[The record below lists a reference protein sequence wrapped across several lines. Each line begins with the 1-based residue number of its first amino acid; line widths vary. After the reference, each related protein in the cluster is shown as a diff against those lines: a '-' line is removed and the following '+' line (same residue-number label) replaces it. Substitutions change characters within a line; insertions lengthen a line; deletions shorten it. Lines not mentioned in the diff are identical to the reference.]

1 MSLSAPSGFCI
12 PSSPTMDSRA
22 TDPTVLFNVEGQV
35 AVVTGGGT
43 GIGLLIAKA
52 LEHNGATVY
61 IIGRRLEVLER
72 AASEHSRYGRIIPLQ
87 GDVTSRQSLLAM
99 VETIKD
105 RHGFIDLLVNN
116 AGIARNLL
124 PRLPSPLDESA
135 GEGEMPSIKALQD
148 VLWNTGDPAGFAE
161 TFETNVT
168 AVYYT
173 TIAFLELLHFGN
185 LRRGAIPPLLAARRT
200 SAEQAAGISPGQY
213 NAFVSKTW
221 HLLNHSSLPPR
232 ASGPSA
238 SSTSNVV
245 PGLPQVT
252 SQVVTI
258 SSSGSFRVDA
268 RVLTISYTLA
278 KQACTHLGRLLASL
292 LAHWNIRSNVLCP
305 GVWPS
310 EMTNTDLFT
319 PSTLADAV
327 PLGRVGT
334 LSDMAG
340 CILFLAG
347 PAGAY
352 VNGAIWLVDGGRV
365 NSVASS
371 YNP

>member
-1 MSLSAPSGFCI
+1 M
-12 PSSPTMDSRA
+12 
-22 TDPTVLFNVEGQV
+22 

-43 GIGLLIAKA
+43 GIGLLISKA

-72 AASEHSRYGRIIPLQ
+72 AASEHSKHGRIIPLQ
-87 GDVTSRQSLLAM
+87 GDITSRQSLLTM

-173 TIAFLELLHFGN
+173 TIAFLELLHLGN
-185 LRRGAIPPLLAARRT
+185 LRRGAIPPLLAAKRT
-200 SAEQAAGISPGQY
+200 STEQASGISPG
-213 NAFVSKTW
+213 S
-221 HLLNHSSLPPR
+221 
-232 ASGPSA
+232 SA
-238 SSTSNVV
+238 SSTSNGV

-292 LAHWNIRSNVLCP
+292 LAQWNIRSNVLCP

-319 PSTLADAV
+319 PAMLAEAV

-352 VNGAIWLVDGGRV
+352 VNGAVWLVDGGRV
-365 NSVASS
+365 NAVASS

>member
-1 MSLSAPSGFCI
+1 
-12 PSSPTMDSRA
+12 MDYSA
-22 TDPTVLFNVEGQV
+22 TDPTVLFKVEGQV

-72 AASEHSRYGRIIPLQ
+72 AASEHSKYGRILPLQ
-87 GDVTSRQSLLAM
+87 GDITSRESLLSM

-135 GEGEMPSIKALQD
+135 GEGEVSSIKALQD

-173 TIAFLELLHFGN
+173 TIAFLELLHLGN
-185 LRRGAIPPLLAARRT
+185 LRRGAIPPLLAARRA
-200 SAEQAAGISPGQY
+200 SAEQAAGISPGQGH
-213 NAFVSKTW
+213 A
-221 HLLNHSSLPPR
+221 
-232 ASGPSA
+232 SA
-238 SSTSNVV
+238 SSKSNAV

-292 LAHWNIRSNVLCP
+292 LAQWNIRSNVLCP

-319 PSTLADAV
+319 PAILAEAV

-352 VNGAIWLVDGGRV
+352 VNGAVWLVDGGRV

>member
-1 MSLSAPSGFCI
+1 
-12 PSSPTMDSRA
+12 MDESA
-22 TDPTVLFNVEGQV
+22 TDPAVLFKVEGQV

-43 GIGLLIAKA
+43 GIGLHIAKA

-61 IIGRRLEVLER
+61 IIGRRLEVLEK
-72 AASEHSRYGRIIPLQ
+72 AASEHNKYGKIIPLQ
-87 GDVTSRQSLLAM
+87 GDITSRQSLLST
-99 VETIKD
+99 VETIKG
-105 RHGFIDLLVNN
+105 RHGYIDLLVNN

-124 PRLPSPLDESA
+124 PSRLPSPLDENA
-135 GEGEMPSIKALQD
+135 GEGEMPSIKAFQG
-148 VLWNTGDPAGFAE
+148 VLWDTGDPAGFAE

-173 TIAFLELLHFGN
+173 TIAFLELLHLGN

-200 SAEQAAGISPGQY
+200 STQQAANISLGTS
-213 NAFVSKTW
+213 V
-221 HLLNHSSLPPR
+221 
-232 ASGPSA
+232 PS
-238 SSTSNVV
+238 
-245 PGLPQVT
+245 LPQVT

-268 RVLTISYTLA
+268 RVLTVSYTLA

-292 LAHWNIRSNVLCP
+292 LADWNIRSNVLCP

-319 PSTLADAV
+319 PAMLAKAV

-340 CILFLAG
+340 CMLFLAG

-352 VNGAIWLVDGGRV
+352 VNGAVWLVDGGRI
-365 NSVASS
+365 NAVASS

>member
-1 MSLSAPSGFCI
+1 MG
-12 PSSPTMDSRA
+12 DST
-22 TDPTVLFNVEGQV
+22 TDPTVLFKVEGQV

-61 IIGRRLEVLER
+61 IIGRRSDVLEK
-72 AASEHSRYGRIIPLQ
+72 AASEHSKCGKIIPLQ
-87 GDVTSRQSLLAM
+87 GDITSQESLLAL
-99 VETIKD
+99 VETIKG
-105 RHGFIDLLVNN
+105 RHGYIDLLVNN

-124 PRLPSPLDESA
+124 PSRLPSPLDASA

-168 AVYYT
+168 AAYYT
-173 TIAFLELLHFGN
+173 TIAFLELLHLGN
-185 LRRGAIPPLLAARRT
+185 LRRGALPPLLAARRA
-200 SAEQAAGISPGQY
+200 SAEQSADISL
-213 NAFVSKTW
+213 S
-221 HLLNHSSLPPR
+221 
-232 ASGPSA
+232 
-238 SSTSNVV
+238 SSTSSGSTSV
-245 PGLPQVT
+245 PGLPRMT

-292 LAHWNIRSNVLCP
+292 LADWNIRSNVLCP

-319 PSTLADAV
+319 PAMLAETV

-352 VNGAIWLVDGGRV
+352 VNGAVWLVDGGRV
-365 NSVASS
+365 NAVAST

>member
-1 MSLSAPSGFCI
+1 MRYLKGMSLYAPSSFCI
-12 PSSPTMDSRA
+12 PPSPTMDYRA
-22 TDPTVLFNVEGQV
+22 TSPTVLFNVEGQV

-87 GDVTSRQSLLAM
+87 GDITSRQSLLAM

-135 GEGEMPSIKALQD
+135 GEGEMPSIKALQE

-200 SAEQAAGISPGQY
+200 SAEQAAGISPG
-213 NAFVSKTW
+213 
-221 HLLNHSSLPPR
+221 
-232 ASGPSA
+232 PSA
-238 SSTSNVV
+238 SSTSNAV

-278 KQACTHLGRLLASL
+278 KQASTHLGRLLASL

-319 PSTLADAV
+319 PSMLAEAV

-352 VNGAIWLVDGGRV
+352 VNGAVWLVDGGRV

>member
-1 MSLSAPSGFCI
+1 
-12 PSSPTMDSRA
+12 MDYSA
-22 TDPTVLFNVEGQV
+22 TDPTVLFKVEGQV

-72 AASEHSRYGRIIPLQ
+72 AASEHSKYGRILPLQ
-87 GDVTSRQSLLAM
+87 GDITSRESLLSM

-135 GEGEMPSIKALQD
+135 GEGEVSSIKALQD

-173 TIAFLELLHFGN
+173 TIAFLELLHLGN
-185 LRRGAIPPLLAARRT
+185 LRRGAIPPLLAARRA
-200 SAEQAAGISPGQY
+200 SAEQAAGISPGQGH
-213 NAFVSKTW
+213 ALSKICR
-221 HLLNHSSLPPR
+221 LLNHSSLPR
-232 ASGPSA
+232 ASGSSA
-238 SSTSNVV
+238 SSKSNAV

-292 LAHWNIRSNVLCP
+292 LAQWNIRSNVLCP

-319 PSTLADAV
+319 PAILAEAV

-352 VNGAIWLVDGGRV
+352 VNGAVWLVDGGRV